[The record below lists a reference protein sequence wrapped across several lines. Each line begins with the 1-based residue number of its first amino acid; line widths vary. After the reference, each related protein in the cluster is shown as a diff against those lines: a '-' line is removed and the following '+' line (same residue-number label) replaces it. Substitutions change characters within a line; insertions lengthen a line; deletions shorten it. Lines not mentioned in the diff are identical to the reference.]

1 MATTPTVALPTP
13 ATSDA
18 STSAEAL
25 NSLLRGEISAVETY
39 EQAMPKFEDSE
50 HQATLKAVCDE
61 HHTTIDTLREKVR
74 AAGGEP
80 ATGSGPWGA
89 FTAVV
94 TGAAKLIGP
103 QSVLAALKQ
112 GEEHGISQYEKSL
125 EADGLTPESKNLV
138 RAELLPRCRKH
149 VAQLE
154 TMIAVVS
161 KS

>member
-13 ATSDA
+13 ATSDSA
-18 STSAEAL
+18 TVAEAL
-25 NSLLRGEISAVETY
+25 NSLLRGEISAIETY
-39 EQAMPKFEDSE
+39 EQALPKFDDSA
-50 HQATLKAVCDE
+50 HQASLKTIGDE
-61 HHTTIDTLREKVR
+61 HALAADTLRDKVR

-80 ATGSGPWGA
+80 STGSGPWGSFA
-89 FTAVV
+89 AVV

-125 EADGLTPESKNLV
+125 EADGLTPEYKNLV
-138 RAELLPRCRKH
+138 RADLLPRCRKH

-154 TMIAVVS
+154 MMIAAVS

>member
-1 MATTPTVALPTP
+1 MATPPVALPTP

-18 STSAEAL
+18 ATCAEAL
-25 NSLLRGEISAVETY
+25 NSLLRGEISAIETY
-39 EQAMPKFEDSE
+39 EQAMPKFDDSVHKSALKANSDE
-50 HQATLKAVCDE
+50 HQNTASV
-61 HHTTIDTLREKVR
+61 LREKVR
-74 AAGGEP
+74 ACGGEP
-80 ATGSGPWGA
+80 STGSGPWGT
-89 FTAVV
+89 FTSLV

-125 EADGLTPESKNLV
+125 EADGLTAEYKNLI
-138 RAELLPRCRKH
+138 RADLLPRCRKH

-154 TMIAVVS
+154 TMIATVS